1 MPSSTNW
8 SSVAYG
14 NGTFV
19 AVVYASNAAAYSTN
33 GTTWS
38 TATLPSNSNWQSV
51 AYGNGT
57 FVAVASG
64 PSTTAAYSTNGTTW
78 STTSLP
84 SSNSWSSVAYGNGTF
99 VAVATGPSMAA
110 AYSANGTSWSTAT
123 LPSNSDWQSVAYG
136 NGTFVAVANGS
147 TAAAYSTNGTTWTAA
162 STPSSNGWSS
172 VAYGN
177 GTFVAVAYNST
188 AAAYSTNGTTWSAAS
203 TPSSAGWYSVAYG
216 NGTFV
221 AVAYNSTAAAYSTNG
236 TTWSSATLPS
246 SSNWYSVAYG
256 NGTFV
261 AVAESTAAAA
271 YLVPLS
277 LVDTGTIALLGP
289 PTQLAIFTQP
299 GASATSG
306 TALATQPV
314 VEVEDAAGN
323 VVTTA
328 SSTVTA
334 SFTSGGHLAA
344 ANSVTAPS
352 GVATFSALTLNAV
365 AGNYTLTFSD
375 GSLTAAVSS
384 SITLAALATVG
395 AVNPDVGPVAGGTS
409 VTITGTSFLATTAVH
424 FGVVVA
430 EGYTVNSS
438 ISISATSPAGSV
450 LGSVPVTV
458 TNPTGTSALSGTDLF
473 TYYAIPA
480 VTLLSPAAGPLGG
493 GTLVTITGTGFV
505 VGSGTTTVAFGAGA
519 GTSVSC
525 ASTTSCTATSPS
537 ASAGA
542 VDVRVTTPGGTS
554 TTGSADQFTYD
565 TTPTVTAVSPA
576 AGPTAGRD
584 SRQRHRHG
592 FADAIATTGVQF
604 AGTDAASFTII
615 SRHLH
620 LRQVP
625 AYGAAITDI
634 TVTNET
640 GMSAI
645 CAVDHFTYEAVPTV
659 TGLSPVA
666 GAPGG
671 GTVVTITGTGLSS
684 GPPPSPSEPAPA
696 TSSQTA
702 PRPPLH
708 RHLAGGLRPD
718 VDITVTTPGAAVSAP
733 LRPTSSPMR
742 ASRTVT
748 SVSPAAGPLVAAP
761 RSPSPA
767 RAL

>member
-1 MPSSTNW
+1 MENSAGTVITGATGTVTASVASGPGTVTAGATATISSGVATFSGLTVSGADGPYTLQFSSPPSVATTLPSGDW
-8 SSVAYG
+8 QSVAYG
-14 NGTFV
+14 NGNFV
-19 AVVYASNAAAYSTN
+19 AVAAAGNAAAYSTN
-33 GTTWS
+33 GTTW
-38 TATLPSNSNWQSV
+38 TAATLPSIGAWRSV

-57 FVAVASG
+57 FVAVANG

-78 STTSLP
+78 TPATCP
-84 SSNSWSSVAYGNGTF
+84 VAPPGNRS
-99 VAVATGPSMAA
+99 P
-110 AYSANGTSWSTAT
+110 TAT
-123 LPSNSDWQSVAYG
+123 APSWPWPPVALPPPIPPTAPPGARPPCPVTPTG
-136 NGTFVAVANGS
+136 NRSPTATAPSWPWPRS

-162 STPSSNGWSS
+162 STPSSASWSS

-177 GTFVAVAYNST
+177 GTFVAVAYDST

-221 AVAYNSTAAAYSTNG
+221 AVAYTSTAAAYSTNG

-334 SFTSGGHLAA
+334 SFTSGGTSLSG
-344 ANSVTAPS
+344 NSVTAPS

-450 LGSVPVTV
+450 GSVPVTV

-525 ASTTSCTATSPS
+525 TSTTSCTATSPS

-565 TTPTVTAVSPA
+565 ATPTVTAVSPA
-576 AGPTAGRD
+576 AGPTAGGTVV
-584 SRQRHRHG
+584 SVTGTG

-604 AGTDAASFTII
+604 AGTNAASFTINSDTSI
-615 SRHLH
+615 SAN
-620 LRQVP
+620 VP
-625 AYGAAITDI
+625 
-634 TVTNET
+634 
-640 GMSAI
+640 
-645 CAVDHFTYEAVPTV
+645 
-659 TGLSPVA
+659 GLMA
-666 GAPGG
+666 R
-671 GTVVTITGTGLSS
+671 
-684 GPPPSPSEPAPA
+684 PSP
-696 TSSQTA
+696 
-702 PRPPLH
+702 
-708 RHLAGGLRPD
+708 
-718 VDITVTTPGAAVSAP
+718 I
-733 LRPTSSPMR
+733 
-742 ASRTVT
+742 
-748 SVSPAAGPLVAAP
+748 
-761 RSPSPA
+761 SPSPTR
-767 RAL
+767 RACPPQRGRPLHL